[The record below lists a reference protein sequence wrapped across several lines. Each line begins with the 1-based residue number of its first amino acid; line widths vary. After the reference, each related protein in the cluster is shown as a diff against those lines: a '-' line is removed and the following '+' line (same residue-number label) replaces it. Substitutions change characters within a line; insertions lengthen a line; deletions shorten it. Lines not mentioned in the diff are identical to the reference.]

1 MAQAWTGRAA
11 AVQQLE
17 AARAH
22 NYGLPQESGSH
33 GGDPLHGDPHHGGGE
48 PGVTRTVRTATYRGR
63 EIRIETTYRVTID
76 GEPLPGMLE
85 VLDNGLVH
93 YHGLPQYALPSA
105 MQMLERVVDYF
116 GFKPDVENELD
127 ALYQEGLS

>member
-1 MAQAWTGRAA
+1 MAQEWTGRAA

-22 NYGLPQESGSH
+22 NYGLPKESGTH
-33 GGDPLHGDPHHGGGE
+33 GGDHHGGGE
-48 PGVTRTVRTATYRGR
+48 TGVTRTVRTARYRGR

-85 VLDNGLVH
+85 VLDDGSVH

-116 GFKPDVENELD
+116 GFKPDVENELG
-127 ALYQEGLS
+127 ALDQEGSS

>member
-22 NYGLPQESGSH
+22 NYGLPQESDSH
-33 GGDPLHGDPHHGGGE
+33 GGDPHHGGE
-48 PGVTRTVRTATYRGR
+48 PGITRTVRTATYRGR

-85 VLDNGLVH
+85 VLDNGSVH

-116 GFKPDVENELD
+116 GFKPDVENELG
-127 ALYQEGLS
+127 ALDQEGSS